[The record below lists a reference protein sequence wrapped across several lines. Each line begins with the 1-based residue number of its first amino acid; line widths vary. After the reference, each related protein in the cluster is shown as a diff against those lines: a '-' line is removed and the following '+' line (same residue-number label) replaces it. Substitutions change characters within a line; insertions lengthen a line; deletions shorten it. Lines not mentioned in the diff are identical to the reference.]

1 MILKIETYN
10 GKFDNEIISRILSIQ
25 NDEAKEYLYQ
35 MMKFDLLK
43 KSLSW
48 IREQSLN
55 IDCIES
61 LANHDPD
68 IIPHVIC
75 L

>member
-25 NDEAKEYLYQ
+25 NDEAKRILVSNDE
-35 MMKFDLLK
+35 FDLLK

>member
-1 MILKIETYN
+1 MVVMQKKSWEEQITSGIA
-10 GKFDNEIISRILSIQ
+10 D
-25 NDEAKEYLYQ
+25 DKEQ
-35 MMKFDLLK
+35 QK